1 MDNVV
6 IGILLIGSIIAG
18 GIISLIYKELKGII
32 VTVVLFFL
40 FCFFYGGGTVDEL
53 IRLLETQQVT
63 EETNVTPAKNITA
76 GVTEK
81 SVTTTVASGNEDI
94 VSYALQ
100 FVGNPYVWGGDS
112 LTNGCDCS
120 HFVAGVLAG
129 AGYWDGRWVKSDN
142 WAFEGEPVDSLD
154 KALAGDVIVYK
165 GHVAIYDGE
174 GLIVEA
180 KGSEWGI
187 THDRAAD
194 CKKIVAIR
202 RFHKLND

>member
-1 MDNVV
+1 MGNVV
-6 IGILLIGSIIAG
+6 IGILLIGFIIVG
-18 GIISLIYKELKGII
+18 GIVSLIYRELKGILVSI
-32 VTVVLFFL
+32 VLFFL
-40 FCFFYGGGTVDEL
+40 FCFFYGGGTVEDL
-53 IRLLETQQVT
+53 IRLLETKQVT
-63 EETNVTPAKNITA
+63 ESTEVAPTKNITA
-76 GVTEK
+76 GVTTN
-81 SVTTTVASGNEDI
+81 SVSTKTSSGNEDI
-94 VSYALQ
+94 VEYAEQ

-142 WAFEGEPVDSLD
+142 WAYEGDPVDSLEN
-154 KALAGDVIVYK
+154 AQAGDVIVYK

-174 GLIVEA
+174 GLIIEA

-194 CKKIVAIR
+194 CKEIVAIR